1 MNSTPKAQWRRPSGK
16 RDVLKIAR
24 EEDVRFVRLVFAD
37 IFGVSKN
44 VSIPVNRLDDA
55 LEGRTTFDGGSI
67 DGFVRGE
74 ELDMVLRPDPSSF
87 AIYPWRAAPEGREGR
102 LICDIAMPDGSPFE
116 GCPRTTLR
124 RAIESAPR
132 LAGVRI
138 ALEIEF
144 YLFARAAGDESS
156 TVTPDV
162 GSYFDFSA
170 NDRGEEARNAMVAA
184 LQSMGVPL
192 ASAHHEHGAGQH
204 ELDVAHD
211 DPLAAADHAL
221 TLRTVAK
228 HVAADFDLDAT
239 FMPKPLEESAGS
251 GLHVDLRLPEESDE
265 ETTLYVVGG
274 LLTHAPAT
282 TAICNP
288 TVNSYKRLVAA
299 WDAPVYSVWSA
310 RSANALVRVPPAQQP
325 PRVEMRSPDPA
336 CNPYLAL
343 AVLIGAAA
351 DGIARGTLPGPAFAG
366 STYDLSEV
374 ERRERGIT
382 TLPKS
387 LRQAIS
393 ELDGDAVVRS
403 SLGDHLYHAFR
414 DAKLEE
420 YERYRRAVHPWERE
434 QYLRLY

>member
-44 VSIPVNRLDDA
+44 VSIPVDRLDDA

>member
-44 VSIPVNRLDDA
+44 VSIPVDRLDDA

-265 ETTLYVVGG
+265 ETALYVVGG

-299 WDAPVYSVWSA
+299 WDAPIYSVWSA

>member
-1 MNSTPKAQWRRPSGK
+1 MNSTPKTQWRRPSGK
-16 RDVLKIAR
+16 RDVVKIAR
-24 EEDVRFVRLVFAD
+24 EADVRFVRLVFAD

-44 VSIPVNRLDDA
+44 VSIPVDRLDDA
-55 LEGRTTFDGGSI
+55 LEGRITFDGGSI

-124 RAIESAPR
+124 RAVESAPR
-132 LAGVRI
+132 LAGIRI
-138 ALEIEF
+138 GLEIEF
-144 YLFARAAGDESS
+144 YLFSRAAGDESS
-156 TVTPDV
+156 TATPDV

-221 TLRTVAK
+221 TLRTIAK

-239 FMPKPLEESAGS
+239 FMPKPLEERAGS

-265 ETTLYVVGG
+265 ETALYVVGG

-299 WDAPVYSVWSA
+299 WDAPIYSVWSA

-351 DGIARGTLPGPAFAG
+351 DGIARGTLPGPPFAG

-374 ERRERGIT
+374 ERRERGIA